1 VTTDGSASTTADR
14 SNSNGVQEYIERKDP
29 RDEIAELRRELEV
42 QAATQSGAM
51 ATQAAAQ
58 SGALATEAATQAGA
72 SAAMAATQAGQ
83 AATTA
88 ASIAGLWSTV
98 MSGAVA
104 LIAGMFLGVYLSHHN
119 D

>member
-1 VTTDGSASTTADR
+1 MTSDGGRTQTQER
-14 SNSNGVQEYIERKDP
+14 SGNNGVQEYIERKDP

-72 SAAMAATQAGQ
+72 SATMAATQAGQ

-104 LIAGMFLGVYLSHHN
+104 LIVGLFLGAYLSHRH